1 MDDRAQAFTLEAV
14 LAAVLLVASLAFA
27 LQATAVTPVSPS
39 ESTTN
44 EAVQRASV
52 AAGALD
58 TTVANGAAK
67 RALLAWNESSG
78 GFVGATEEGYY
89 VTGDPPTA
97 FGETMHRTLSAESVA
112 YNVDLVY
119 LTPEGEYRT
128 TALVDQGTPNDGATR
143 VARTVT
149 LHDDDRLTRLD
160 GRERNV
166 TVSETAFFAPN
177 VDTDSDLYN
186 VIRVEVTVWRS

>member
-1 MDDRAQAFTLEAV
+1 MDDSAQAYTLEAV

-27 LQATAVTPVSPS
+27 LQATAVTPVSPG
-39 ESTTN
+39 ESSTD

-58 TTVANGAAK
+58 AAVANGSVK
-67 RALLAWNESSG
+67 RAVLAWNDSRD
-78 GFVGATEEGYY
+78 GFAGATEEGYF

-97 FGETMHRTLSAESVA
+97 FGEAMHRTLSTDSVA

-119 LTPEGEYRT
+119 LTPEGGYRT
-128 TALVDQGTPNDGATR
+128 EPLVDQGSPSDGATR

-149 LHDDDRLTRLD
+149 LYDDDRLTRLD
-160 GRERNV
+160 GQERNV
-166 TVSETAFFAPN
+166 TVSETEFFAP
-177 VDTDSDLYN
+177 DADPDSDLYN

>member
-1 MDDRAQAFTLEAV
+1 MDERAQAFTLEAV
-14 LAAVLLVASLAFA
+14 LAAVLLLGSLAFA
-27 LQATAVTPVSPS
+27 IQATAVTPVSTG

-58 TTVANGAAK
+58 ATVANGSAK
-67 RALLAWNESSG
+67 RAVLAWNESSD
-78 GFVGATEEGYY
+78 GFDGAPETGYF
-89 VTGDPPTA
+89 VTGDPPTT
-97 FGETMHRTLSAESVA
+97 FGETMHRTLSADSVA
-112 YNVDLVY
+112 YDVDLVY
-119 LTPEGEYRT
+119 LTPDGEYRT
-128 TALVDQGTPNDGATR
+128 AAMVDQGSPSDGAIR

-149 LHDDDRLTRLD
+149 LYDDDTLTTLD

-166 TVSETAFFAPN
+166 TVSETPFFAP
-177 VDTDSDLYN
+177 DADPDSDLYN